1 MYLYMKY
8 SFLRLLYKYCVN
20 VEDQHSPETETVNIK
35 FSLRFLGI
43 IVRVLRLEVSVWIS
57 QYIGKRVWFSIRFSF
72 FFFIVYSS

>member
-1 MYLYMKY
+1 VYLYMKY